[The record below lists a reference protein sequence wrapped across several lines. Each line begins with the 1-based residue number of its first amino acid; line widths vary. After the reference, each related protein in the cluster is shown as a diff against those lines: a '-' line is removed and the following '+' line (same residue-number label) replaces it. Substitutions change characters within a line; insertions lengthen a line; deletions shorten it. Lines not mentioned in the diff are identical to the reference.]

1 MRLRGQLRWGGAL
14 VDVDGQGNG
23 PIDAFIQAMQAATGH
38 RIRVIDYH
46 QHAIGA
52 GADAK
57 AAAYL
62 ELRVNETQTLFGV
75 GMDADVIS
83 AALKAIVSGLERAT
97 AQGTQRAQCA
107 VASA

>member
-1 MRLRGQLRWGGAL
+1 MAQQTQPPRGGKPGAMT
-14 VDVDGQGNG
+14 
-23 PIDAFIQAMQAATGH
+23 QAMQAATGH